1 MIMRVTVLQFVY
13 DICSLLAPLP
23 LLLWTIKNILI
34 FLRHLF
40 AFEGVQERLSNC
52 CLCGQDVSEVS
63 RVTTVRFTC
72 PNSVFI

>member
-1 MIMRVTVLQFVY
+1 M
-13 DICSLLAPLP
+13 
-23 LLLWTIKNILI
+23 
-34 FLRHLF
+34 F

-72 PNSVFI
+72 PNSVFILLILACLFLFAYVLLTIVVCQQGSKIGRCVAECCSA